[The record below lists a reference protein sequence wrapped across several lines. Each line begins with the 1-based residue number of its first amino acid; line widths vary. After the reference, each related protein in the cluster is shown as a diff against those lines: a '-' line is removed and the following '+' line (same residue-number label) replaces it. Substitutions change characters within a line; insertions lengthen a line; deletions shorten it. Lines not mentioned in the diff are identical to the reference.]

1 MKSKTFYATVEV
13 DADYEIDF
21 EDILELIESCT
32 EDELD
37 QIRDIVGDKDNF
49 IEKSV
54 VKSNL
59 DDEQKSELLSAA
71 MKKYTYQELQDRLN
85 IKPYEIF

>member
-71 MKKYTYQELQDRLN
+71 MKKYTYQELQDRLD